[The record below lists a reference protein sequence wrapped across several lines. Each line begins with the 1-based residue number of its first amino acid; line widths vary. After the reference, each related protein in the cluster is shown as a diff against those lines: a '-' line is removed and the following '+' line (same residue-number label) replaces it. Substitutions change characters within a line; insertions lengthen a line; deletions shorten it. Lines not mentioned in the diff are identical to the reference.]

1 MKPEAIVYTSNT
13 GFTRRY
19 AQLLADKTGLPAVSL
34 DDSQA
39 KKLSGKGII
48 YLGWISAS
56 HIKGYSAASRKYKI
70 CAVCGVGL
78 CETGTMVE
86 ETRKATSVPENVPLF
101 TLQGGFAAG
110 QLKGI
115 NKMIIGAL
123 KKGLTDKK
131 DRTPEEERM
140 LQLVSGDSDFVCEAN
155 LESVLEWLK
164 SC

>member
-39 KKLSGKGII
+39 KKLSGKGI
-48 YLGWISAS
+48 S
-56 HIKGYSAASRKYKI
+56 
-70 CAVCGVGL
+70 
-78 CETGTMVE
+78 
-86 ETRKATSVPENVPLF
+86 
-101 TLQGGFAAG
+101 
-110 QLKGI
+110 
-115 NKMIIGAL
+115 
-123 KKGLTDKK
+123 DKK
-131 DRTPEEERM
+131 DHTPEEEYM
-140 LQLVSGDSDFVCEAN
+140 LEMVSGDSDFVSEAN